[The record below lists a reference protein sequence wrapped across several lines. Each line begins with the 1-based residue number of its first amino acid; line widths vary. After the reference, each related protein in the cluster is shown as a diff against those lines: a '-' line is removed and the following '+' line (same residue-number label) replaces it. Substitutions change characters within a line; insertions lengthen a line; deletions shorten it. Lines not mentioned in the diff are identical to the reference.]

1 MEDLSFRA
9 QFRNSSMTTAEARK
23 MAKTMAGYYNVKPP
37 PMRTARTGK
46 KGYSAW
52 QNSQGLTVNRD
63 KCSWS
68 PILLAHEVA
77 HWICFYKDWNY
88 DEGHGPEWLRVYIDI
103 LDRAKIV
110 PAESMKGLCRKYGLK
125 VKRGEL

>member
-9 QFRNSSMTTAEARK
+9 QFRRSKMTTIEARK
-23 MAKTMAGYYNVKPP
+23 MAKTMAGYFGLKPP

-52 QNSQGLTVNRD
+52 QNSQGLTVNLD
-63 KCSWS
+63 KVRWS
-68 PILLAHEVA
+68 PILLAHEMA
-77 HWICFYKDWNY
+77 HWICYKKDWNW

-110 PAESMKGLCRKYGLK
+110 PAEAMMGLCRKYGLK